1 MTADASPAP
10 LLAIRDLAVRFDG
23 AGQARAVDGV
33 SLTVHRGQTVA
44 VVGESGCGKS
54 VTALTVL
61 RLIPSPPAR
70 VEGGSIRFEGHDL
83 VAADARAMRRIR
95 GGRIAMVFQEPMTA
109 LNPVLT
115 VGEQVTEAIRIHD
128 RVGRRAARRRAAE
141 ALGEVGIRAPERG
154 LRAYPHEFSG
164 GMRQRV
170 MIAMALACR
179 PRLLIADEPTTAL
192 DVTVQAGI
200 LDLLD
205 DLRRRHHMGVLL
217 ISHDLGVVARHA
229 DVVCVVYAGRVVE
242 YAETGALF
250 ARPLHPYTRALLG
263 SIPRLRGRRP
273 RLETVER
280 LIEADGGRARLPRS
294 DARPWWPAAG
304 RPHDAVPDEHGR
316 DGALVEV
323 EPGRWVG
330 CWRTM
335 AIAGRR
341 DRPPVIPPSS

>member
-179 PRLLIADEPTTAL
+179 PR
-192 DVTVQAGI
+192 
-200 LDLLD
+200 
-205 DLRRRHHMGVLL
+205 
-217 ISHDLGVVARHA
+217 
-229 DVVCVVYAGRVVE
+229 
-242 YAETGALF
+242 
-250 ARPLHPYTRALLG
+250 
-263 SIPRLRGRRP
+263 
-273 RLETVER
+273 
-280 LIEADGGRARLPRS
+280 
-294 DARPWWPAAG
+294 
-304 RPHDAVPDEHGR
+304 
-316 DGALVEV
+316 
-323 EPGRWVG
+323 
-330 CWRTM
+330 
-335 AIAGRR
+335 
-341 DRPPVIPPSS
+341 PST